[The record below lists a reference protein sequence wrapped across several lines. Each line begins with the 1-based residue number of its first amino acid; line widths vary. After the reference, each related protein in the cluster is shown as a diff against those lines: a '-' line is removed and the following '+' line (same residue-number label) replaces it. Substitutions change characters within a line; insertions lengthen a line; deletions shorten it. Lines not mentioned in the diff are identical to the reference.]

1 MQTVDQQVHSP
12 MSAELLA
19 LLRCTA
25 CRASL
30 NEKEDGY
37 VCSTCGQKFPRV
49 RGLLRFVDAHS
60 YADSFGFQWHK
71 FDRTQLDHAGMD
83 LSDPDFRRKT
93 GLKPEDLKG

>member
-1 MQTVDQQVHSP
+1 M
-12 MSAELLA
+12 
-19 LLRCTA
+19 
-25 CRASL
+25 
-30 NEKEDGY
+30 
-37 VCSTCGQKFPRV
+37 

-93 GLKPEDLKG
+93 GLKPEDLKGKLLNAGLDPASIASDELPAFMRREQERYATVIKNANIKVE